1 MLQVYGEMFEPGF
14 EIVKNY
20 RTEMFTVQG
29 AAALHQELTSVME
42 DEQMRKDFIQICLKY
57 LMVNGYDEVSDL

>member
-1 MLQVYGEMFEPGF
+1 MFEQGF

-20 RTEMFTVQG
+20 RQEMFSVQG
-29 AAALHQELTSVME
+29 ISALHQELTSVIE

-57 LMVNGYDEVSDL
+57 LMINGYDEDSDLRNGK